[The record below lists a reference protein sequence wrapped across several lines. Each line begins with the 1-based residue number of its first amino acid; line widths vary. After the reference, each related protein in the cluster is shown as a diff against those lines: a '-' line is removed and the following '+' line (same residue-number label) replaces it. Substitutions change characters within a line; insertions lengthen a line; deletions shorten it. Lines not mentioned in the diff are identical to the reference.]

1 MTRILFAGLLLLT
14 SMPGFSEISPFLN
27 GVEDIYKAL
36 SSRNVEVIQTQ
47 INKVQQSDLE
57 LKQAYEGALLM
68 KKSGLLKGPAKQ
80 KLAVFKS
87 GRLKL
92 EAAIS
97 KEPHNAEL
105 RFLRLIIQ
113 EHAPKVVKYH
123 NDIKEDAEMI
133 KNQFNNFPVSLQQI
147 IIDYSKHSTALKLP

>member
-1 MTRILFAGLLLLT
+1 MTRILFAGLLLLAFL
-14 SMPGFSEISPFLN
+14 PGFSKILPILN
-27 GVEDIYKAL
+27 GMEDIYKAL

-80 KLAVFKS
+80 KLTVFKS

-92 EAAIS
+92 EAA
-97 KEPHNAEL
+97 
-105 RFLRLIIQ
+105 
-113 EHAPKVVKYH
+113 
-123 NDIKEDAEMI
+123 
-133 KNQFNNFPVSLQQI
+133 
-147 IIDYSKHSTALKLP
+147 

>member
-36 SSRNVEVIQTQ
+36 SSKSVETIQTQ

-97 KEPHNAEL
+97 KEPLNAEL

-147 IIDYSKHSTALKLP
+147 ITDYSKHSTELKLP